1 MERDEVWQTIDAERL
16 SLADLLD
23 DLGPAE
29 WETPSLCAGWR
40 VRDVAA
46 HLTLSQLGVLPAAVA
61 MVRAGGN
68 FNRMVRDTARR
79 QARLPTGQYAVL
91 LRAMVGS
98 RRTVPGITHL
108 EPLIDILVH
117 GQDITVPL
125 GRTRAMPPRAA
136 AAAASRVWPNLWPFR
151 AERRLRGFRFAATDD
166 DWTAGEG
173 PRIEGPMGAIL
184 LLLTGRAAGLS
195 RLTGPGV
202 AELAARLSPAR

>member
-46 HLTLSQLGVLPAAVA
+46 HLTLSQLGVLPAA
-61 MVRAGGN
+61 
-68 FNRMVRDTARR
+68 
-79 QARLPTGQYAVL
+79 
-91 LRAMVGS
+91 
-98 RRTVPGITHL
+98 VPGITHL

-184 LLLTGRAAGLS
+184 LLLTGRSAGLS